1 MVPASPSCHRY
12 FFVLSYF
19 IIIKYTEKLVDRAL
33 DRITSRKNRI
43 IAHLRQLGRDTA
55 YRKECGEFLCDG
67 EKLLEE
73 AIDAHM
79 RINTVLWKENGSTLR
94 ETGASSQFFVSE
106 ELFDYAS
113 PMINSP
119 GPLFTVRFPEK
130 TEQPLPHSV
139 LVLENVQDPGNVGTV
154 IRTAN
159 AFGVDAVVL
168 AGACADPYH
177 PKTVRATMG
186 ALFRQT
192 ILCLSRVEDVKN
204 LIRSWNLPLYG
215 AVLSERA
222 RNILDC
228 DLADC
233 AVAVGSEGRGL
244 SGQLRAVCD
253 GEIIIPMQ
261 PDSESL
267 NAAVAA
273 SILMWEMR
281 GRRQ

>member
-1 MVPASPSCHRY
+1 M
-12 FFVLSYF
+12 
-19 IIIKYTEKLVDRAL
+19 

-43 IAHLRQLGRDTA
+43 ISHLRQLGRDA
-55 YRKECGEFLCDG
+55 ACRRESGEFICDG

-73 AIDAHM
+73 ALAANIQ
-79 RINTVLWKENGSTLR
+79 IGTVLWKENGSAVR
-94 ETGASSQFFVSE
+94 ETTASVQLLASE

-119 GPLFTVRFPEK
+119 GPLFTVSFPKKPEWFA
-130 TEQPLPHSV
+130 PRCAI
-139 LVLENVQDPGNVGTV
+139 VLENVQDPGNVGTV

-159 AFGVDAVVL
+159 AFGIDAVVL

-186 ALFRQT
+186 AVFRQQ
-192 ILCLSRVEDVKN
+192 ILCLSHTEELKDIMKN
-204 LIRSWNLPLYG
+204 WNLPLYG
-215 AVLSERA
+215 AVLSEQA
-222 RNILDC
+222 FSVLDC
-228 DLADC
+228 ELAES

-244 SGQLRAVCD
+244 SAELRALCD
-253 GEIIIPMQ
+253 REIIIPMQ

-273 SILMWEMR
+273 SVLMWEMR